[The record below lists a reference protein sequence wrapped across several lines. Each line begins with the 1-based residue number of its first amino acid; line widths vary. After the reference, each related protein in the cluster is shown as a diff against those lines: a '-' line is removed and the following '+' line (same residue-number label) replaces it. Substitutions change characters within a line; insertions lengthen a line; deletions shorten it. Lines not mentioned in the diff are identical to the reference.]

1 MSTEVR
7 VLVYQVA
14 RDEAELAAVRA
25 AYHQVSERLAKVPGM
40 LGNELLRQAHDPTS
54 LVVVSRWAS
63 TAAFEEWEAGAEHRD
78 DTAPLRPY
86 RDTRTGKPFAI
97 YHVDAAY

>member
-1 MSTEVR
+1 MSEVR

-14 RDEAELAAVRA
+14 RDEAELAAVRE
-25 AYHQVSERLAKVPGM
+25 AYHQVSGRLAEVPGM
-40 LGNELLRQAHDPTS
+40 LGNELLRQAHDPLS

-63 TAAFEEWEAGAEHRD
+63 MADFETWESGAEHRE

-86 RDTRTGKPFAI
+86 RDTRTGTPFAV
-97 YHVDAAY
+97 YQVDAVH

>member
-1 MSTEVR
+1 MSEVR
-7 VLVYQVA
+7 VFVYQLA

-40 LGNELLRQAHDPTS
+40 LGNELLRQTADPSS

-63 TAAFEEWEAGAEHRD
+63 MAAFEEWEAGPGHRD

-86 RDTRTGKPFAI
+86 RDTRTGRPFAI
-97 YHVDAAY
+97 HRVDAAY